1 MRDYVKQKQIT
12 SVEVL
17 QNNQHQM
24 TQAVDCRHMNKPF
37 LG

>member
-1 MRDYVKQKQIT
+1 MRDYVKQKHIT
-12 SVEVL
+12 SDEEL

-24 TQAVDCRHMNKPF
+24 TQAVDYRHMNKPF